1 MAKVSI
7 VVPVYNVEKYLA
19 KCLDS
24 LLSQTYKDIKIIV
37 VNDGSPDNCQ
47 NIIDEYQ
54 RNNPDIIESYIKE
67 NGGLSDA
74 RNYGLK
80 YVDSEYV
87 CFVDSDDYIEN
98 NLVERCIE
106 TIQKDNSDLV
116 HFNYCRDNF
125 ETNEKENIIN
135 RIEAGVYNLKEDNY
149 ILAYSANAAWNKM
162 YKTKLFKENNI
173 EFPKGLLYEDL
184 ATTTRILTL
193 CNKVSYIDDVL
204 YHYQVSRSGQIMS
217 KVSDDIITVC
227 EYIVD
232 YYKENNIF
240 DMYYSE
246 LDYLCKI
253 NIIDALRNLRN
264 VEDKKFV
271 ETFIDKAFDF
281 LEKNFNKKNIKY
293 DIILKKIDNVYLNRN
308 ICKLYYKI
316 KKKI

>member
-37 VNDGSPDNCQ
+37 VNDGSPDNSQ

-54 RNNPDIIESYIKE
+54 KNNPELIESYIKE

-87 CFVDSDDYIEN
+87 CFVDSDDYVEN

-106 TIQKDNSDLV
+106 TIEKDESDLV

-125 ETNEKENIIN
+125 ETNEKEDIIS
-135 RIEAGVYNLKEDNY
+135 RIEAGVYNLEEENY
-149 ILAYSANAAWNKM
+149 ILAYTANAAWNKM
-162 YKTKLFKENNI
+162 YKTKLFKDNNI

-184 ATTTRILTL
+184 ATTTRILPL
-193 CNKVSYIDDVL
+193 CKKVSYIDDIL

-227 EYIVD
+227 EYVVD
-232 YYKENNIF
+232 YYKKNDLF
-240 DMYYSE
+240 DKYYSE
-246 LDYLCKI
+246 IDYLCKI
-253 NIIDALRNLRN
+253 NVIDALRNLRN
-264 VEDKKFV
+264 VEDKNYI
-271 ETFIDKAFDF
+271 EEFIDKAFDF
-281 LEKNFNKKNIKY
+281 LDKNFKKKNIKY

-308 ICKLYYKI
+308 LCKLYYKI

>member
-54 RNNPDIIESYIKE
+54 KNNPEIIESYIKE

-74 RNYGLK
+74 RNFGLK

-232 YYKENNIF
+232 YYKNNNIF
-240 DMYYSE
+240 DKYYCE

>member
-24 LLSQTYKDIKIIV
+24 LLSQTYKDIKVIV

-54 RNNPDIIESYIKE
+54 KNNPEIIESYIKE

-232 YYKENNIF
+232 YYKNNNIF
-240 DMYYSE
+240 DKYYCE

-281 LEKNFNKKNIKY
+281 LEKNFKKKNIKY

>member
-37 VNDGSPDNCQ
+37 VNDGSPDNSQ
-47 NIIDEYQ
+47 SIIDEYQ
-54 RNNPDIIESYIKE
+54 KNNPEIIESYIKE

-149 ILAYSANAAWNKM
+149 ILAYSANAAWNKL

-232 YYKENNIF
+232 YYKNNNIF
-240 DMYYSE
+240 DKYYCE

-253 NIIDALRNLRN
+253 NIVDALRNLRN

-281 LEKNFNKKNIKY
+281 LEKNFKKKNIKY

>member
-54 RNNPDIIESYIKE
+54 KNNPEIIESYIKE

-106 TIQKDNSDLV
+106 TIEKDNSDLV
-116 HFNYCRDNF
+116 HFNYCRDNY

-227 EYIVD
+227 EFIVD

-264 VEDKKFV
+264 VENKKFV

-281 LEKNFNKKNIKY
+281 LEKNFKKKNIKY